1 MEGPSGVYGS
11 PLRSGRR
18 WPAEVTPARWTPPP
32 RGKGSTHPGRIS
44 FVWNVETPSRR
55 RRPWSSYG
63 PNSLR
68 QQHRTELD
76 TPRADNRAE
85 RDQLRTEH
93 REQLADLRTLTHP
106 AEQRAEEHRDRA
118 DRAEALLAEQ
128 QKGGA

>member
-1 MEGPSGVYGS
+1 MQAAQAESVAARTAQATVEQ
-11 PLRSGRR
+11 LR
-18 WPAEVTPARWTPPP
+18 AELA
-32 RGKGSTHPGRIS
+32 
-44 FVWNVETPSRR
+44 E
-55 RRPWSSYG
+55 
-63 PNSLR
+63 LR

-93 REQLADLRTLTHP
+93 REQLADLRTLTRP

-118 DRAEALLAEQ
+118 DRAEAFLAEQ